1 MLGLNNSIVKQYD
14 DSNIVQSRQSQVVDA
29 VKEASI
35 KYLSY
40 EDSKNASEN
49 QEFEIYVDT
58 SYLDFILSN
67 VERERAQE
75 I

>member
-14 DSNIVQSRQSQVVDA
+14 DSNIVRSRQSQVVDA